1 MLCFSS
7 ESLTGWKPS
16 GARPTPLNRSS
27 FAGQRPPRRPPAEP
41 KPKASDNPV
50 ALTAE
55 EVAFTRALVI
65 HEDDSVFV
73 LNKPAGLS
81 SQGGRIQAHTLDDL
95 LWALARPGRP
105 RPRLIH
111 RLDRDTSGVILT
123 ARTKPAASFLGK
135 ALMAKRFRKTYL
147 AIVAPGAPEPRGGQ
161 IDSPLRRESIGREA
175 YMRVCPPD
183 HPDAEDARSR
193 YRTLA
198 SNATAALVEL
208 SPDTGRM
215 HQLRVHMASIG
226 RPISGDSRYGGA
238 LMLGGTAVPR
248 LMLHA
253 ARLVFPHPEG
263 GERRITAPIPSDFQV
278 MLDRLGLAAPEHEP
292 EAAR

>member
-1 MLCFSS
+1 MV
-7 ESLTGWKPS
+7 LTP
-16 GARPTPLNRSS
+16 
-27 FAGQRPPRRPPAEP
+27 
-41 KPKASDNPV
+41 
-50 ALTAE
+50 E
-55 EVAFTRALVI
+55 EIEFTKSLVI

-95 LWALARPGRP
+95 LWALARRDRP

-123 ARTKPAASFLGK
+123 ARTKPAATFLGK
-135 ALMAKRFRKTYL
+135 ALMGKRFRKTYW
-147 AIVAPGAPEPRGGQ
+147 AIVTPGAPEPRGGQ

-175 YMRVCPPD
+175 YMRVCEEG
-183 HPDAEDARSR
+183 HPDAETARSR
-193 YRTLA
+193 YKTLA
-198 SNATAALVEL
+198 ATANSSGGAALVEL

-226 RPISGDSRYGGA
+226 RPIAGDSRYGGA
-238 LMLGGTAVPR
+238 LMLSGAPVPR

-253 ARLVFPHPEG
+253 ASLVFPHPEG
-263 GERRITAPIPSDFQV
+263 GERRISAPIPDDMRAV
-278 MLDRLGLAAPEHEP
+278 LDKLGLAVPEQRQP
-292 EAAR
+292 DAR

>member
-1 MLCFSS
+1 MS
-7 ESLTGWKPS
+7 K
-16 GARPTPLNRSS
+16 
-27 FAGQRPPRRPPAEP
+27 PPRRPPAQP
-41 KPKASDNPV
+41 KPKASDTPIE
-50 ALTAE
+50 LTPDE
-55 EVAFTRALVI
+55 IAFTRSLVI

-73 LNKPAGLS
+73 LNKPPGLS
-81 SQGGRIQAHTLDDL
+81 SQGGRIKAHTLDDL
-95 LWALARPGRP
+95 LWALARRDRP

-123 ARTKPAASFLGK
+123 ARTKPAATFLGK
-135 ALMAKRFRKTYL
+135 ALMGKRFRKTYL
-147 AIVAPGAPEPRGGQ
+147 AIVTPGAPEPRGGR

-175 YMRVCPPD
+175 YMRVCEPD
-183 HPDAEDARSR
+183 HPDAEAARSR

-198 SNATAALVEL
+198 SNSQAALVEL

-226 RPISGDSRYGGA
+226 RPIAGDSRYGGT
-238 LMLGGTAVPR
+238 LMLAGAPVPR

-263 GERRITAPIPSDFQV
+263 DELRIEAPLPDDFKTVLER
-278 MLDRLGLAAPEHEP
+278 LDLALPE
-292 EAAR
+292 R